1 MMKGQE
7 LFKEMSRHL
16 LTDSRP
22 SLYLGAIAEKGGLE
36 EFPFSMFVR
45 MKEAPQSPKHHP
57 EGNVWNHTM
66 LVVDEAAKVKNKS
79 SDEKVFMWAALL
91 HDIGKPGTT
100 KTRGGRITA
109 YNHEKLGAVLARQ
122 FLAGLSCDE
131 NFTDSVVVLIRW
143 HMQILYVVKAMPFAD
158 SKSMKEEANIE
169 DIALLGLCDR
179 LGRGD
184 ADRAEE
190 EKNVKMFL
198 AKVKGQG

>member
-1 MMKGQE
+1 
-7 LFKEMSRHL
+7 MSRHL

-36 EFPFSMFVR
+36 EFPFSMLVR

-122 FLAGLSCDE
+122 LLGGLSCDE